1 MLSFTHHLVIR
12 KTKAPLFCSRAGFR
26 CMGTVGVDS
35 VPSTEKENGK
45 YEKQTEFFPNVVNF
59 KARRP
64 VSGISVHGGSQYG
77 SIVQEEGYPGLP
89 SVAVI
94 VAMEQETLERRK
106 GLPGLQVTVYREE
119 KSQGRNLRQNRNKDH
134 GGRLLPGL
142 RPGWCSATLHV
153 QPRSSSLR
161 MASPTMGWTRLH

>member
-1 MLSFTHHLVIR
+1 MWIQFPAQKR
-12 KTKAPLFCSRAGFR
+12 KTENTKSR
-26 CMGTVGVDS
+26 
-35 VPSTEKENGK
+35 PN
-45 YEKQTEFFPNVVNF
+45 FFPNIVNF

-94 VAMEQETLERRK
+94 VAMEQETLKRRK

>member
-1 MLSFTHHLVIR
+1 
-12 KTKAPLFCSRAGFR
+12 
-26 CMGTVGVDS
+26 MGTVGVDS
-35 VPSTEKENGK
+35 IPSTEKGNGK
-45 YEKQTEFFPNVVNF
+45 YEKQTEFFPNIMNF

-94 VAMEQETLERRK
+94 VAMEQETLKRRK

-119 KSQGRNLRQNRNKDH
+119 KSQGRELKAEQKQRPWRKASSWLAPWLVLSYLACTAQVQQPKDGITH
-134 GGRLLPGL
+134 NGL
-142 RPGWCSATLHV
+142 DTPTLISRKSTSDT
-153 QPRSSSLR
+153 PI
-161 MASPTMGWTRLH
+161 